1 MKRILSLT
9 ITIFLTSTIS
19 QAQEYV
25 RLMENQDVSFYDIQ
39 QSFNDY
45 WDNKSYEKGKG
56 WKQFKRWE
64 WFMEPRVYPTGKL
77 PNPALTYNEF
87 VKFKNKCVKY
97 RNQDFCSSGNMD
109 NPLILSD
116 KTSDNIDE
124 VSKKMGISKEQI
136 FEMIIKNHE
145 KRN

>member
-1 MKRILSLT
+1 MKRILTLA

-77 PNPALTYNEF
+77 PNPALAYDEF
-87 VKFKNKCVKY
+87 VKLAT
-97 RNQDFCSSGNMD
+97 GEA
-109 NPLILSD
+109 P
-116 KTSDNIDE
+116 
-124 VSKKMGISKEQI
+124 KKGIMGSLTNL
-136 FEMIIKNHE
+136 FG
-145 KRN
+145 